1 MSHTNCYCYDY
12 ESEMDRWHDESGSD
26 EAWQAYVA
34 ELKEDFETG
43 LETPETLLKEG
54 VDWNE
59 TDERARW
66 TEFEER
72 DAEARRAQLTYWAA
86 LDAAQA
92 ERVALARAEAES
104 QYLALEAMYAEEEA
118 DWADKEETLKWQ
130 GSHEVLHSEIA
141 VAAAAVA
148 AAAGRSE
155 VNECLDRIF
164 ESMQGAIT
172 LSKDDEDEF
181 AGRG

>member
-1 MSHTNCYCYDY
+1 
-12 ESEMDRWHDESGSD
+12 MDRWHDASSSD

-72 DAEARRAQLTYWAA
+72 DAEARRAQLTYWTA
-86 LDAAQA
+86 LDAAEA

-104 QYLALEAMYAEEEA
+104 QFLALEEMREQEEA
-118 DWADKEETLKWQ
+118 DWAEKEDTLHHADALAQ
-130 GSHEVLHSEIA
+130 FYRDEEVSAEMGWGEYESA
-141 VAAAAVA
+141 VPSCA
-148 AAAGRSE
+148 
-155 VNECLDRIF
+155 
-164 ESMQGAIT
+164 
-172 LSKDDEDEF
+172 
-181 AGRG
+181 